1 MADGRS
7 IAKLAGIVAAC
18 QAAGGIGAWLSRE
31 GLSEWYPK
39 IQKPSFTPL
48 GWVFGPTWTLLYAL
62 MGASLWLAEERG
74 EDNDA
79 TKQTSRVLF
88 GAQLFLNVLWT
99 YAFFVRRAPGWA
111 LVEVAVLLVAI
122 AATAASFS
130 KVSRT
135 AALLLVPYLLWTGFA
150 SVLNFSVWRLN
161 R

>member
-1 MADGRS
+1 MTETFGEESVVGDPYQHSSGQTKYRP
-7 IAKLAGIVAAC
+7 IQLANALGDA
-18 QAAGGIGAWLSRE
+18 RE
-31 GLSEWYPK
+31 GSFLIEAEFEVGSTFQEILGIRDYPDRYGLEYRK
-39 IQKPSFTPL
+39 IRPDII
-48 GWVFGPTWTLLYAL
+48 
-62 MGASLWLAEERG
+62 E
-74 EDNDA
+74 
-79 TKQTSRVLF
+79 VLPPRRS
-88 GAQLFLNVLWT
+88 G
-99 YAFFVRRAPGWA
+99 RRAPGWA

>member
-7 IAKLAGIVAAC
+7 IAKLVGAVAAC
-18 QAAGGIGAWLSRE
+18 EAAGGIGAFLSRD
-31 GLSEWYPK
+31 GLQEWYPK
-39 IQKPSFTPL
+39 IEKPSFTPP

-74 EDNDA
+74 EDDGA
-79 TKQTSRVLF
+79 KRTSRFLF
-88 GAQLFLNVLWT
+88 GAQLGLNVLWT
-99 YAFFVRRAPGWA
+99 YAFFGRRAAGWA
-111 LVEVAVLLVAI
+111 LVKVVVLLAAI
-122 AATAASFS
+122 AATIVSFS